1 MKKKA
6 FLRTIVTLMLT
17 MFMLG
22 TAGTDVSAGTRF
34 FDVSPS
40 HPYYKGVMWATGT
53 ARIANGYPMIGMF
66 GVDDTCTRGQ
76 AMMFLWKL
84 AGKPTPNTSV
94 RMPFRDV
101 PVNHAY
107 YRAILWGAQSGITK
121 GFGDGTFGIDKK
133 CTRGQIMTF
142 IWRYKGHPAPSS
154 SKYPFRDTP
163 TSAYRNAIKW
173 AAEKQI
179 TKGFSDR
186 KFHDTYYCTRGQI
199 VTFLFRMASR
209 IGSSAKVSVQVYK
222 APTKKPTP
230 TPTKK
235 PTKKPT
241 PTPTKAPTPLPTKSP
256 TPTPVPVTVP
266 GQTGWTEE
274 PAVGPHTH
282 VWEERTRTVTIP
294 EWCEEVYI
302 EGYDE
307 EVLVKPA
314 WVEKELVKDAW
325 DEDVYHAE
333 PWDEEVRYG
342 VYECTRCGYQT
353 ESGSDITYHCGT
365 CQGLGSNFHSAWAYT
380 TVHHEAGTY
389 ETVHHKEEYNYIYHD
404 DEYKTVHHD
413 GYYETVYHD
422 EETSIETYYV
432 CACGE
437 EKAQ

>member
-1 MKKKA
+1 MKKRA
-6 FLRTIVTLMLT
+6 HAIFALILVLCMVG
-17 MFMLG
+17 MSS
-22 TAGTDVSAGTRF
+22 TDVSAGLRF
-34 FDVSPS
+34 SDVKPS
-40 HPYYKGVMWATGT
+40 HPYYQGVMWAANT
-53 ARIANGYPMIGMF
+53 ARIANGYSWKGTF
-66 GVDDTCTRGQ
+66 GINDACTRGQ

-84 AGKPTPNTSV
+84 AGRPAPNTSV
-94 RMPFRDV
+94 KMPFKDV
-101 PVNHAY
+101 RTNHPY
-107 YRAILWGAQSGITK
+107 YKAILWGAQSGITK

-142 IWRYKGHPAPSS
+142 IWRYKGKPAPGNRA
-154 SKYPFRDTP
+154 YPFRDKP
-163 TSAYRNAIKW
+163 TSAFRNAIKW

-199 VTFLFRMASR
+199 ATFLFRMASR
-209 IGSSAKVSVQVYK
+209 IGSSAKVSVPVYK

-230 TPTKK
+230 TPTKA
-235 PTKKPT
+235 PT
-241 PTPTKAPTPLPTKSP
+241 PTPTNSP
-256 TPTPVPVTVP
+256 TPTPVPVTVH
-266 GQTGWTEE
+266 GQTSWTEE
-274 PAVGPHTH
+274 PAVEPHTH

-307 EVLVKPA
+307 EFLVEPA

-325 DEDVYHAE
+325 DEEVYHAE
-333 PWDEEVRYG
+333 PWDEETWYG
-342 VYECTRCGYQT
+342 VDVCTRCGFQT
-353 ESGSDITYHCGT
+353 TSGKEITDHCLS
-365 CQGLGSNFHSAWAYT
+365 CQGLGSNFHSARVYT

-389 ETVHHKEEYNYIYHD
+389 ETVHHKEEYKYIYHD
-404 DEYKTVHHD
+404 DVYETVHHD